1 MFPSEKKSLV
11 FLKLISG
18 TKDKPFEECFIL
30 LNSRSPLL
38 KNRQFILLSYYE
50 VAPPMLFTIGL
61 LQILKI
67 LNNLGTSFL
76 NIILVIFNKRKK
88 VGKYFFG
95 HSLLRVQNGSCQLN
109 IGISKVRMDII
120 LGSLFL
126 DLPCNRSPFNFEGR
140 SLANENVC
148 FFIHSSHS
156 SELNLN
162 GFWYMLS
169 ISPAITISRVA
180 SFLCRGWPFPCG

>member
-88 VGKYFFG
+88 VGNIFLVIIFFWSFFTKGPKWVLSAEHWHLKSENG
-95 HSLLRVQNGSCQLN
+95 HNTR
-109 IGISKVRMDII
+109 I
-120 LGSLFL
+120 
-126 DLPCNRSPFNFEGR
+126 
-140 SLANENVC
+140 
-148 FFIHSSHS
+148 
-156 SELNLN
+156 
-162 GFWYMLS
+162 
-169 ISPAITISRVA
+169 
-180 SFLCRGWPFPCG
+180 PFPRLTV